1 LPVGPPADRSALCS
15 RQNEP
20 PVATVH
26 MLLGDRAQ
34 LQEVPTMLATVI
46 AEQVGWTRGMTVFK
60 ERVAEFA
67 AGLFAAVS
75 GGPHH
80 P

>member
-1 LPVGPPADRSALCS
+1 
-15 RQNEP
+15 
-20 PVATVH
+20 

-60 ERVAEFA
+60 ERVPEFA